1 MQTAGLQAN
10 FDPLKP
16 GAVAGIKKNATK
28 SKTKIHM
35 KTGGKALIASTL
47 ICWTLALTK
56 LLRSSVIL
64 HHVTINHFTFF
75 YISATLRPD
84 SLSRQTWCELSKVS
98 HSTCCLPCCWMVLVD
113 PSPFSVRGG
122 CLCLTWNLCTCP
134 FFHSF
139 LYSIFKRK
147 KHTQK
152 GNFRNAVTVVAC
164 QWRGFSYTF
173 TFCFVC
179 DLIPFFFPFVL
190 I

>member
-1 MQTAGLQAN
+1 MQTAGLQAS

-16 GAVAGIKKNATK
+16 GAIASRENATK
-28 SKTKIHM
+28 TKTITSKW
-35 KTGGKALIASTL
+35 GKAVIASKL

-134 FFHSF
+134 FFSF
-139 LYSIFKRK
+139 FTLFHLQK
-147 KHTQK
+147 KHTYTK
-152 GNFRNAVTVVAC
+152 EILEMLLTVVAC

-179 DLIPFFFPFVL
+179 YLFPFFPFFCFVL